1 MPSPECRKGGAGERV
16 AVIVTLIGAAL
27 GIALIFAAL
36 LLLIV
41 AIPPAIQSTAD
52 LAACTAVCVDTHL
65 EN

>member
-1 MPSPECRKGGAGERV
+1 MPPPECRKGGAGERV
-16 AVIVTLIGAAL
+16 AVVVTLIAA
-27 GIALIFAAL
+27 AF

-41 AIPPAIQSTAD
+41 AIPPAIQSTAN